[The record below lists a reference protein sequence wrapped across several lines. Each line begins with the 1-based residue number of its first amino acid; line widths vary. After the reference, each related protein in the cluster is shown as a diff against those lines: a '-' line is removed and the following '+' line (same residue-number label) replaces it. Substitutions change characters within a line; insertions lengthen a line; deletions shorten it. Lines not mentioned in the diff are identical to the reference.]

1 MSSSS
6 KSSGRTRRTR
16 VRSRSSSSEI
26 SEISDSEPELETENS
41 GTIKLKEIV
50 KTLLDRGYKYK
61 HTTLADIKLKS
72 SEVSA
77 IYETKPSVIPGFNN
91 WKSNWRNDSSILLMF
106 ETDKAKKAKKAK
118 KDKKDFRVTLNQFD
132 KDLITFLP
140 TLGYRYRIIEKSRI
154 DTREKSPG
162 SSIAIFEKT
171 YELKG
176 TGMVG
181 KRIDTN
187 HVVATLPVTVKL
199 QYDSNFDH
207 LHQKEYYDDG
217 EVDYDDGEVDYEYRE
232 DPLVTT
238 VSDRFMRSLINGLTG
253 EVSSEISG
261 GRKTRK
267 HKKSRVVKKTYHRMI
282 Q

>member
-6 KSSGRTRRTR
+6 SGRRTRRTR

-26 SEISDSEPELETENS
+26 SEISDSEPEVETENP

-61 HTTLADIKLKS
+61 QTTLADIEFKS
-72 SEVSA
+72 SKVSA
-77 IYETKPSVIPGFNN
+77 IYETKPSVIPAFNN
-91 WKSNWRNDSSILLMF
+91 WKYNWRNDSSILLMF
-106 ETDKAKKAKKAK
+106 ETDKATA
-118 KDKKDFRVTLNQFD
+118 DFSDTLNKFD
-132 KDLITFLP
+132 KDLRTFLP
-140 TLGYRYRIIEKSRI
+140 TLGYRRIEKSRI
-154 DTREKSPG
+154 GNREISPG

-181 KRIDTN
+181 TRIDTN
-187 HVVATLPVTVKL
+187 HVVAALPVTVKL

-207 LHQKEYYDDG
+207 LHQKKYYKKV
-217 EVDYDDGEVDYEYRE
+217 EVDGEVDYEYRE
-232 DPLVTT
+232 DPSVAR
-238 VSDRFMRSLINGLTG
+238 VSDRFMRSLIKGLTG

-267 HKKSRVVKKTYHRMI
+267 HKKSRVVKKICVRMVP
-282 Q
+282 

>member
-6 KSSGRTRRTR
+6 KSSGRRTRRTR
-16 VRSRSSSSEI
+16 HRSRSSSSEI
-26 SEISDSEPELETENS
+26 SEISDSEPELETENQ

-61 HTTLADIKLKS
+61 HTTLADIELKS

-91 WKSNWRNDSSILLMF
+91 WKYNWRNDSSILLMF
-106 ETDKAKKAKKAK
+106 ETDKAKKA
-118 KDKKDFRVTLNQFD
+118 KKDFRVTLNQFD

-140 TLGYRYRIIEKSRI
+140 TLGYRYRRIEKSRI

-181 KRIDTN
+181 TRIDTN
-187 HVVATLPVTVKL
+187 HVVAALPVTVKL

-207 LHQKEYYDDG
+207 LHQKEYYEKV
-217 EVDYDDGEVDYEYRE
+217 EVDGEVDYEYRE
-232 DPLVTT
+232 DPSVTR
-238 VSDRFMRSLINGLTG
+238 VSDRFMRSLIKGLSG

-267 HKKSRVVKKTYHRMI
+267 HKKSRVVKKIYHRMV